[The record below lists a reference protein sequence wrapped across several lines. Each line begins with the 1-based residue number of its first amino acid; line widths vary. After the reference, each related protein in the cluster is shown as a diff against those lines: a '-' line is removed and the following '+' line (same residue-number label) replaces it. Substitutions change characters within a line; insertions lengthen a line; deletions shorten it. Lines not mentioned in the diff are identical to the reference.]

1 MSRMISLLDLD
12 PASYAEH
19 PIHGDERTYS
29 ETNCYVDCLVEL
41 VHAAGLEADAMMGG
55 AVAADFELDQWT
67 FFKPSPDD
75 LFRLYG
81 IDLHE
86 VQPYRGFPTLI
97 ATRLAAGQ
105 TVMPEVDSF
114 YLPDVSA
121 TAYRTDHVK
130 STIIAESIDEDAR
143 VLRYF
148 HNTGYHELSGEDYD
162 KLFATYSGDGHLP
175 TYVELLRLGAGPVPT
190 GDALKARGARAAGR
204 LPGAP
209 PGREPV
215 RPFLRPARGRPA
227 GADRGVHR
235 PTTTPTPSTTRGWS
249 APRWSCWP
257 ATCGGCSARTAR
269 RPPPSSTTWSAA
281 RRCCSSGWPG
291 SAPSTWPAWS
301 APMAEAYDA
310 AVTELD
316 ADAAV
321 GSGCWNSDVEQCPA
335 AGWPRRLRDRRHLVP
350 GILQDGDRAPSAVL
364 VSCAMRQVLEFERLT
379 PEPGPRRTRS
389 RHEYVARMRRRPRP
403 ASSRS
408 AGSPPS
414 GTCWWTARSSA
425 SGRSMFERHDG
436 RDRGR

>member
-1 MSRMISLLDLD
+1 MSRLISLFDLD
-12 PASYAEH
+12 PAAYVVH
-19 PIHGDERTYS
+19 PIHSDERTYS

-114 YLPDVSA
+114 YLPDVAA

-130 STIIAESIDEDAR
+130 STIIAESIDEDAK

-148 HNTGYHELSGEDYD
+148 HNTGYHELSCEDYD

-190 GDALKARGARAAGR
+190 GDALRAVARELLAAYLAR
-204 LPGAP
+204 
-209 PGREPV
+209 
-215 RPFLRPARGRPA
+215 RPAENPFTRFSPSSRRTCPRCSRARP
-227 GADRGVHR
+227 R
-235 PTTTPTPSTTRGWS
+235 TTTPTPSTTRGWS

-257 ATCGGCSARTAR
+257 ATCAGCSAKMAR
-269 RPPPSSTTWSAA
+269 RPRPSSTTWSAA

-291 SAPSTWPAWS
+291 SAPSTWPAGRPDGRGVRRGGHR
-301 APMAEAYDA
+301 AR
-310 AVTELD
+310 L
-316 ADAAV
+316 
-321 GSGCWNSDVEQCPA
+321 SGCPTSC
-335 AGWPRRLRDRRHLVP
+335 DR
-350 GILQDGDRAPSAVL
+350 SW
-364 VSCAMRQVLEFERLT
+364 
-379 PEPGPRRTRS
+379 
-389 RHEYVARMRRRPRP
+389 
-403 ASSRS
+403 SS
-408 AGSPPS
+408 S
-414 GTCWWTARSSA
+414 G
-425 SGRSMFERHDG
+425 
-436 RDRGR
+436 